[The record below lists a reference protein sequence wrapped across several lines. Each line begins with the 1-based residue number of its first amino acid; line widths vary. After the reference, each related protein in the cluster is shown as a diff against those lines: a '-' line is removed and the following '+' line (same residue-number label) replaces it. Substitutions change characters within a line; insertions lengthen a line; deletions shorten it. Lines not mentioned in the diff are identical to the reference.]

1 MLISQ
6 DNGFQEAV
14 GLVADADATA
24 TRLCAVLGYT
34 VRHAGLVPAGALALM
49 GLPAEA
55 KAREVLI
62 AQPNADRGNIRL
74 VSLAGDT
81 SGIMR
86 DGAQAWDAGGIF
98 DINIRA
104 LAGIEPLH
112 HALGRA
118 GFTAHAPVTTWD
130 FGAVGVREVVE
141 SDGDGLCIALMERV
155 HPPLTGYEH
164 IVGPASW
171 VFNST
176 QTVAD
181 FDGARAFYAEALGWQ
196 IVQESA
202 WTHADGAN
210 CMGLPVGL
218 APQIPVRVAIF
229 HPHGRMEGSVEIIA
243 FGCAGLDF
251 SHAAPPQRGWAAL
264 RFAVSDLHDFAA
276 RAKAG
281 GCQVSDPQ
289 TFGWAPHG
297 PVQAI
302 AAVTPWGAR
311 LEALRL
317 L

>member
-118 GFTAHAPVTTWD
+118 VHQ
-130 FGAVGVREVVE
+130 EVH
-141 SDGDGLCIALMERV
+141 LCGWR
-155 HPPLTGYEH
+155 
-164 IVGPASW
+164 
-171 VFNST
+171 
-176 QTVAD
+176 
-181 FDGARAFYAEALGWQ
+181 ARACACLDCGLRSRGW
-196 IVQESA
+196 V
-202 WTHADGAN
+202 
-210 CMGLPVGL
+210 C
-218 APQIPVRVAIF
+218 
-229 HPHGRMEGSVEIIA
+229 
-243 FGCAGLDF
+243 GCACVY
-251 SHAAPPQRGWAAL
+251 A
-264 RFAVSDLHDFAA
+264 
-276 RAKAG
+276 
-281 GCQVSDPQ
+281 
-289 TFGWAPHG
+289 
-297 PVQAI
+297 
-302 AAVTPWGAR
+302 
-311 LEALRL
+311 
-317 L
+317 